1 LAREKAVTRRL
12 ENHGAQVFCQSLE
25 CDSPVHWG
33 PRGPSSAT
41 GLIFMLTALFCLPIG
56 ALVLIAGLVV
66 FAFERRAVAQ
76 ADLQSR

>member
-1 LAREKAVTRRL
+1 VNRLLRVGLKVTGVGVL
-12 ENHGAQVFCQSLE
+12 SVVGMLLSG
-25 CDSPVHWG
+25 PWG
-33 PRGPSSAT
+33 PCGPSSAT